1 MADLIGIG
9 LSGLRAHQT
18 ALSVTGNNVSNTNTP
33 GYSRQEAIFVDNQS
47 ILTGA
52 GYIGQG
58 ANIATIRRNAEDFIT
73 EQVRADTTVFHERDA
88 VLTQAE
94 SIDNLLAST
103 TTGLTPAMSSFFKA
117 FQGAADDP
125 TSIPQRQL
133 LLTQSEGLVSRF
145 QTLDTRLN
153 DQLSN
158 IDNELSAA
166 VASINSLSQS
176 LGELNQ
182 SIAIAI
188 GAGQGD
194 LPNNLMDARDETL
207 RELSEYVNVSV
218 FSTGSDGQMN
228 VFIGNGQPLVLGGD
242 ASILSTEPSVSNS
255 ELQDITILAN
265 GRSQTISSE
274 LSGGKIGGLLDFRD
288 NELNSA
294 INNLGRI
301 ALVFS
306 DTINDQHALGMDLE
320 DNLGGQFFGD
330 VNEASLA
337 RNRISG
343 FGSNLEPI
351 DHVMRV
357 NIQDATAL
365 TSDDYEMR
373 FEGPSGNDF
382 TLFRAGN
389 SESVLKGVLPGI
401 YPANIEVEGF
411 QIQIEAGSFK
421 VGDRF
426 LIKPTKSGAEDI
438 NLEVDR
444 VESIALAAPIRADAH
459 IGNTGNAT
467 ISLGNMLDVE
477 SPLTNAQ
484 LPIFSVE
491 GKLSP
496 PLEIRFLTDT
506 RFQVLDVSDP
516 ASPVPLNPPINNQ
529 QYNPGISN
537 TLFSADPGEMRVM
550 AMGSD
555 AFQVPAPLPSA
566 GALLNGFGAQDLS
579 ILSRDIDTG
588 VVTAQT
594 IAVAA
599 DSDAKSIADSLQT
612 VQGIQA
618 TAYTHVRLDTFV
630 DAANGTDLG
639 FEING
644 EAITLPGGS
653 ISTQDDLAQLIND
666 NAQLQGLGIYAESD
680 GVDVEIHAP
689 SGIDIVV
696 SVTGAAGDSVNV
708 NSVDPYSAGEPTQNT
723 QTVGAGNGVAVGG
736 AIDVTLAE
744 GISFTSNADTVF
756 ERAPVGFSTYM
767 GFQFDLK
774 GEAKAGDS
782 FSIDYNTGG
791 VSDNRNALAL
801 AELESQ
807 GTVQGGVISY
817 GEAYSQII
825 EEIGTVTNRARL
837 DADSAKALL
846 VQSENNRESI
856 SGVNLDEEAGRLVQY
871 QSAYNAS
878 AQVVSV
884 ARELFDTLL
893 NAFR

>member
-103 TTGLTPAMSSFFKA
+103 TTGLTPAMSSFFQA

-145 QTLDTRLN
+145 QSLDTRLN

-242 ASILSTEPSVSNS
+242 ASILSTEPSISNS
-255 ELQDITILAN
+255 ELQDITIIAN

-301 ALVFS
+301 ALVFA

-337 RNRISG
+337 RSRISG

-484 LPIFSVE
+484 LSIFSVE

-653 ISTQDDLAQLIND
+653 ISTQDDLARLIND